1 LESQLAQSYRDLR
14 VWQLGMDLVAAVYNA
29 TDRFPKQQQFGL
41 TAQLQRAAV
50 SVPSNIAEGK
60 GRQTDRDY
68 VSFLYRAR
76 GSLLE
81 VETQIQIAQRLS
93 YLSVEHTANL
103 LGKCEQLGRSLQALI
118 ESLEKAIEREEQ
130 QAKTAAR
137 GKSAP

>member
-1 LESQLAQSYRDLR
+1 MAQSYRDLR
-14 VWQLGMDLVAAVYNA
+14 VWQLGMELVADVYAA

-41 TAQLQRAAV
+41 TSQLQRAAV

-68 VSFLYRAR
+68 VAFLYRAR

-93 YLSVEHTANL
+93 YLSVEHTSNL
-103 LGKCEQLGRSLQALI
+103 LGKCEQLGRSLQSLI
-118 ESLEKAIEREEQ
+118 ASLEQTIQREE
-130 QAKTAAR
+130 KEMRAAR
-137 GKSAP
+137 GGHS